1 MGLAR
6 RMAFT
11 AIKMVAVKAGAFC
24 QHGLERPLG
33 AELAIVAAGR
43 SGTNPH
49 RWSRTTDRHSPVL
62 MQAAIQGCL
71 VTRGR
76 ALDRGGTTAGQL
88 HQPRELP
95 ALVATG
101 VVPAVDVRHHVL
113 TEAV

>member
-49 RWSRTTDRHSPVL
+49 RWSRTTDRHSPVF

-71 VTRGR
+71 VARGR
-76 ALDRGGTTAGQL
+76 ALDRGGTTAASCINQENCRPSWPL
-88 HQPRELP
+88 EQSQPWMLGTTFWPKRC
-95 ALVATG
+95 
-101 VVPAVDVRHHVL
+101 
-113 TEAV
+113 